1 MKPVKPYHSCWL
13 SEMKVGEI
21 GKIIDSASIE
31 EIRDTKKEVL
41 SVFGGKRR

>member
-1 MKPVKPYHSCWL
+1 MKPVKTYHGSWL
-13 SEMKVGEI
+13 SDMKVSEI

-31 EIRDTKKEVL
+31 EIRDTKKEVQ

>member
-1 MKPVKPYHSCWL
+1 MKAVKTYQGSWL